1 MAKVLVTGGAGFIG
15 SHTVE
20 KFLEADHEVIVVDNL
35 SRGKKENLPAEVEF
49 HQIDVG
55 TEDFETLVA
64 EKKPD
69 FVSHQA
75 AQISVETSVK
85 NPIYDAQ
92 QNILGFLRVLEASRK
107 NEVKGVI
114 LASSVAVYGEPNT
127 LPVLEKYP
135 LLPLSPYGL
144 SKLSCEAYAS
154 LYHRLYSLKTILLRY
169 GNVYGPR
176 QDETGEAGVVAI
188 FISQLLRG
196 EVPTINGDGNQT
208 RDFVYVEDVAHSNVL
223 SLDAP
228 AGVYNIGTG
237 KEFSVKQLFQLLQK
251 ALSAKV
257 SARHGP
263 PRQGDIKKIYL
274 DCEKARQKMG
284 WEAKVSFAKGLA
296 LTINYFKKKYGL

>member
-1 MAKVLVTGGAGFIG
+1 MARVLVTGGAGFIG
-15 SHTVE
+15 SHIVD
-20 KFLEADHEVIVVDNL
+20 KFIESGHEVLVVDNL
-35 SRGKKENLPAEVEF
+35 SRGKKENLPSGVEF
-49 HQIDVG
+49 YQVDVG
-55 TEDFETLVA
+55 TEDLETLVA

-69 FVSHQA
+69 FINHQA
-75 AQISVETSVK
+75 AQVSVETSVK

-92 QNILGFLRVLEASRK
+92 QNILGFLRILEASRK
-107 NEVKGVI
+107 NGVKGVI
-114 LASSVAVYGEPNT
+114 LASSVAVYGEPNA
-127 LPVLEKYP
+127 LPVLEKHP

-169 GNVYGPR
+169 SNVYGPR

-188 FISQLLRG
+188 FVSQLLKRG
-196 EVPTINGDGNQT
+196 APIINGDGNQT
-208 RDFVYVEDVAHSNVL
+208 RDFVYVEDVARSNVL

-228 AGVYNIGTG
+228 SGVYNIGSG
-237 KEFSVKQLFQLLQK
+237 REFSIKQLFQLLQK

-263 PRQGDIKKIYL
+263 PRPYDIRKIYL
-274 DCEKARQKMG
+274 DCEKARKKLG
-284 WEAKVSFAKGLA
+284 WEAEVNFAKGLA